1 MDGAYAL
8 ARGWVVRAARR
19 AAVRIEGSI
28 LQIIF
33 GVYLCFFATVSAAP
47 GRCGEGKVNSEQV
60 CKSSSSDNTGAMR
73 AQANNCSETPTTPMP
88 HMPRLFRTRPKRPT
102 NVLIAQ
108 HVSQKRQRK
117 KIQSTRTVAGTRP
130 AQRRR
135 TSKATSPRRE
145 WRRGE
150 ALRTPSTPSP
160 RQQQRGKR
168 KLKNTSSS
176 D

>member
-1 MDGAYAL
+1 MDGSYAL

-102 NVLIAQ
+102 NVLMAQ
-108 HVSQKRQRK
+108 HVSQKRQV
-117 KIQSTRTVAGTRP
+117 QEFLSTGTVAGHRV
-130 AQRRR
+130 QRRR
-135 TSKATSPRRE
+135 SSKATSPRRE
-145 WRRGE
+145 WRGGE

-160 RQQQRGKR
+160 RHNNEG
-168 KLKNTSSS
+168 TET
-176 D
+176 